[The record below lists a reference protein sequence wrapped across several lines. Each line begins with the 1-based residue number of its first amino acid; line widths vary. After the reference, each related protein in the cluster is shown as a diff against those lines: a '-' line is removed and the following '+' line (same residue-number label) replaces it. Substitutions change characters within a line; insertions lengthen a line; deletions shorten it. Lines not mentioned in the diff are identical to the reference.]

1 MSDLADQIREI
12 VRDVVRQELQVL
24 RDTEIA
30 PLRRAIEG
38 TQARL
43 DQRDQ
48 RDLNSLKNP
57 NDKKDQKDQNYQKD
71 PIRRIE
77 NEFELP
83 PPVQDITHPRT
94 NSSPA
99 IPAFNSLFPTNS
111 FSSHNSYGGAPPSPN
126 LLQRVSSRV
135 AQTTSSLLHN
145 TPTSSLV
152 GDDKNAVAKSPI
164 LTPSQS
170 PNLEGSGPVTARR
183 NSGVS
188 RAVDS
193 EYNNYSDLSVP
204 RVLQEGIPVMR
215 ITHKKKVPRSIS
227 VDKDKGIIMWNTKL
241 SSRLYID
248 RICEIYVG
256 EEAHNYREEL
266 RISAEHSHHWATII
280 HQKPGETKLKA
291 LHLIIPHQQHFNSFI
306 TSLFKLVKFRRE
318 IMSGL
323 ALAGQHFV
331 DVYWNLN
338 SSLGPPSGGS
348 TGSAGI
354 GIGTAGTAGTTT
366 VSTGSAGTGNRPPSF
381 ISDASV
387 DLITTSLSFED
398 KRLSFYQVLKLS
410 RQLHVHCSPDFIR
423 QMFEEADKDHSRYLD
438 FEEFKEFVR
447 LLKRRSDIAA
457 IYDQYKIGDSTANL
471 VNFFQNVQREPLP
484 SSLQL
489 PLIEPVSVEEFGQL
503 LHPTPSISNTGLS
516 PDKLSEE
523 ETYLHLPLDNY
534 FVSSSHNSYLM
545 GRQIADGSSTESC
558 IRTLQDGCRC
568 IELDCWDGPSKSVV
582 VYHGHSITRLTTSVV
597 FGDVIDAVQ
606 KYAFISTPYPLILSL
621 EIRCSEAA
629 QLNIVSILR
638 TTLAGVLV
646 TEPIHGGD
654 KQALPSPEELKHRI
668 LIKVKGAT
676 SGNDYSASS
685 GDEGPSEGSQQQQQQ
700 QQQLP
705 HIYDR
710 NHNQSIIPELAE
722 LGVYFS
728 GKRFP
733 GLFTGTEPRNNVYSF
748 NERTIRNMAKDGR
761 KLADLKNYNQESF
774 TRVYPAPYRL
784 KSSNFNPIYYWKLG
798 VQMVALNWQT
808 FDLGMQL
815 NTAMFSNR
823 VGYVLKPAFLRE
835 RDFQSFTG
843 SDEAVTLGPV
853 RSISSS
859 RMLNFTVISAQ
870 QLPRPKFLKESQ
882 PFSPYVVIEIYG
894 LGSGESVIPPQWR
907 TVAAY
912 DNGFNPIWNYGF
924 SVRLEPEDYEFASI
938 RISVAAEGQTFA
950 YHLCRISS
958 ALPGYRPVPLVD
970 MQGED
975 FIFSSLFVKM
985 TLT

>member
-1 MSDLADQIREI
+1 MSDLAEQIREI
-12 VRDVVRQELQVL
+12 VRDVVRQELQIL
-24 RDTEIA
+24 RDTEIE
-30 PLRRAIEG
+30 PLRRAIED
-38 TQARL
+38 THARL
-43 DQRDQ
+43 DPKKYSPRDQ
-48 RDLNSLKNP
+48 KRYD
-57 NDKKDQKDQNYQKD
+57 
-71 PIRRIE
+71 

-83 PPVQDITHPRT
+83 PPVHDVHPRAS
-94 NSSPA
+94 SSP
-99 IPAFNSLFPTNS
+99 PTPELNSLFPTSS
-111 FSSHNSYGGAPPSPN
+111 FSSYNSYGGAPPSPN

-135 AQTTSSLLHN
+135 AQTTSTLLHN
-145 TPTSSLV
+145 SSSSFSSA
-152 GDDKNAVAKSPI
+152 GEDRSIVAKSPI
-164 LTPSQS
+164 LAPNQS
-170 PNLEGSGPVTARR
+170 PTIDGSGPVTARR

-188 RAVDS
+188 RAVTS
-193 EYNNYSDLSVP
+193 ESNNYNDLSVP
-204 RVLQEGIPVMR
+204 RALQEGIPVMR

-266 RISAEHSHHWATII
+266 RISAEHSHHWTTII

-291 LHLIIPHQQHFNSFI
+291 LHLIIPHQQQFNMFI
-306 TSLFKLVKFRRE
+306 TSLFKLVKYRRE

-338 SSLGPPSGGS
+338 SSLGPPSAGATTNGAS
-348 TGSAGI
+348 TNVA
-354 GIGTAGTAGTTT
+354 TA
-366 VSTGSAGTGNRPPSF
+366 SGNRSLNSGACDSSGDEVNALVSF
-381 ISDASV
+381 G
-387 DLITTSLSFED
+387 D

-423 QMFEEADKDHSRYLD
+423 QMFDEADKDNSRYLD

-447 LLKRRSDIAA
+447 LLKRRSDVAA
-457 IYDQYKIGDSTANL
+457 IYDQYKIGESTANL
-471 VNFFQNVQREPLP
+471 IDFFQNVQHEPLP

-489 PLIEPVSVEEFGQL
+489 PLIDPISVEEFGQL
-503 LHPTPSISNTGLS
+503 LHPSISSTGLS
-516 PDKLSEE
+516 PDKLPEE
-523 ETYLHLPLDNY
+523 ENYLHLPLDNY
-534 FVSSSHNSYLM
+534 FISSSHNSYLM
-545 GRQIADGSSTESC
+545 GRQIADGSSIESC

-568 IELDCWDGPSKSVV
+568 IELDCWDGPAKSVV
-582 VYHGHSITRLTTSVV
+582 VYHGHSFTRLTTSVA

-646 TEPIHGGD
+646 TEPIHENS
-654 KQALPSPEELKHRI
+654 KHTLPSPEELKHRI
-668 LIKVKGAT
+668 LIKVKGTT
-676 SGNDYSASS
+676 SGSEYSASS
-685 GDEGPSEGSQQQQQQ
+685 GDEGPNERS
-700 QQQLP
+700 QLP
-705 HIYDR
+705 HLNDK
-710 NHNQSIIPELAE
+710 NKTQSIIPELAE

-733 GLFTGTEPRNNVYSF
+733 GMFTGTEPHNNVYSF
-748 NERTIRNMAKDGR
+748 NERTIRSMAKDPR
-761 KLADLKNYNQESF
+761 KVADLKKYNQESL
-774 TRVYPAPYRL
+774 TRVYPAPYRV
-784 KSSNFNPIYYWKLG
+784 KSSNFNPIYFWKLG

-815 NTAMFSNR
+815 NTAMFSSR
-823 VGYVLKPAFLRE
+823 VGYVLKPSFLRSNGNQDNE
-835 RDFQSFTG
+835 
-843 SDEAVTLGPV
+843 EKAPALGPL
-853 RSISSS
+853 RSISSP

-870 QLPRPKFLKESQ
+870 QLPRPKFLKDNQ

-924 SVRLEPEDYEFASI
+924 SVKLEPEDYEFACI
-938 RISVAAEGQTFA
+938 RLSVAAEGQTFA
-950 YHLCRISS
+950 YHMCRISS
-958 ALPGYRPVPLVD
+958 ALSGYRQVPLVD
-970 MQGED
+970 LQGED

-985 TLT
+985 ILT